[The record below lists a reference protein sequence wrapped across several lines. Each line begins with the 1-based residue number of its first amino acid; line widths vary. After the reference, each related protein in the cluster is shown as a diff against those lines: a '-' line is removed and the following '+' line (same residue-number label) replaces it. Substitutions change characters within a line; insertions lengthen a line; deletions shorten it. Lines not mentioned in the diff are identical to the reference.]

1 MIILKVI
8 TQSPLYGLG
17 CGLLSIVYL
26 LDLLVDELIRVVEH
40 LEPQS
45 INAGDLLER
54 PIVLLEFLNIP

>member
-40 LEPQS
+40 FEPQS
-45 INAGDLLER
+45 IDAGDLLER